1 MSNSMNKQNLRALAT
16 NAKKSSEGFSMVEVL
31 VSLLIL
37 SIGLLGLASLQAS
50 GLRYSGNSALRTQAL
65 ILTQDMIERIRA
77 NPTAN
82 VTDLT
87 AWRAIIASQ
96 LPDGT
101 GAITITIDS
110 PTAGI
115 SNAVVTISWNEREV
129 GGGATTD
136 QSLVTSVQL

>member
-101 GAITITIDS
+101 GSITITVDS
-110 PTAGI
+110 PTVGI